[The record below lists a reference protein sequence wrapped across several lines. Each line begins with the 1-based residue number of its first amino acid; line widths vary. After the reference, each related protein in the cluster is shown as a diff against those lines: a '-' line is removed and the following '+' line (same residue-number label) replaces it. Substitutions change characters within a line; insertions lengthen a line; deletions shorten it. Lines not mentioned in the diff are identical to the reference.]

1 MNIAEKIEE
10 VMSMKRERRHTYM
23 VRDNKWVS
31 TMGLSNQFKKPS
43 ASKPKSSASKPKS
56 SRSPVDLWN
65 ETITP
70 GLRYKDDPK
79 AMQREYYRRR
89 KAKERGQL

>member
-1 MNIAEKIEE
+1 MTIEEKIEE
-10 VMSMKRERRHTYM
+10 VMNMKRDRRHTYI
-23 VRDNKWVS
+23 VRNNKWVS

-43 ASKPKSSASKPKS
+43 ASKPKP
-56 SRSPVDLWN
+56 SRSPVDIWN
-65 ETITP
+65 ETLTP